1 MHPPL
6 YTYTHQAATAAELEA
21 VTLELASKEPA
32 AQATQTMLNETQQ
45 QLEVLKQTAEVSHL
59 TLCL

>member
-1 MHPPL
+1 V
-6 YTYTHQAATAAELEA
+6 AELEA